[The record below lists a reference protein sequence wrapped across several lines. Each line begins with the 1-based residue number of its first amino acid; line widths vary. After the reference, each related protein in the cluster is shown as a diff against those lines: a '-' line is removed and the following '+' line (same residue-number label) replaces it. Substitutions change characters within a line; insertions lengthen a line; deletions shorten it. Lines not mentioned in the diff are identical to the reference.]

1 MKTLTEIKEAIKTY
15 KPLIKDKYQVSK
27 IGIFGSYLQEKSKIK
42 NDLDILV
49 DYEESPD
56 LWELIDLE
64 NYLSEQLQIKVDLV
78 TIDGLKPRFKEQI
91 LSEVI
96 YIS

>member
-1 MKTLTEIKEAIKTY
+1 MKTLTEIKDKIKAY

-91 LSEVI
+91 LSEVV
-96 YIS
+96 YL